1 MNCNIGPMKIFAANA
16 NTQLAEAVVSCLKE
30 KPEYT
35 GLKKGEATVT
45 RFADGEIKMVVE
57 ETVRGNDVFIIQST
71 SPPVND
77 SLMELLIMIDAMRR
91 SSAGRITAVVP
102 YYGYAR
108 QDRRSRS
115 HDPISAKLV
124 ADLLT
129 TAGAERIL
137 SMDLHCP
144 QIQGFFNIPLDH
156 LQGIFTF
163 ARYCKKEYSDKSN
176 IVVVS
181 PDFGS
186 VTRCNAFAS
195 MLGKDIPLAIA
206 DKRRNNDGDSN
217 IQNFIGDVRG
227 KDAIIIDDVLSTGGS
242 LCNAAASVMKGGA
255 RSVRACITHPVLAG
269 NAVELI
275 ANSMLDEVLV
285 LDTIEIPKDK
295 LHPKIKV
302 LSIARLLAEALDR
315 IHCNK
320 SLGGLSKIENI

>member
-1 MNCNIGPMKIFAANA
+1 MKIFAANA
-16 NTQLAEAVVSCLKE
+16 NKQLATAVVKYLKQKE
-30 KPEYT
+30 EYADIEM
-35 GLKKGEATVT
+35 GNASVT
-45 RFADGEIKMVVE
+45 RFADGEIKMVVD

-77 SLMELLIMIDAMRR
+77 HLMELLIMIDAMRR

-102 YYGYAR
+102 YFGYAR

-156 LQGIFTF
+156 LQGIYTF
-163 ARYCKKEYSDKSN
+163 AHYCKANYGDMSDV
-176 IVVVS
+176 VVVS

-186 VTRCNAFAS
+186 VARCDAFAR
-195 MLGKDIPLAIA
+195 MLGDNIPIAIA
-206 DKRRNNDGDSN
+206 DKRRNNNGDSN
-217 IQNFIGDVRG
+217 IQNFIGDVSG
-227 KDAIIIDDVLSTGGS
+227 KHAIIIDDVLSTGNS
-242 LCNAAASVMKGGA
+242 LCNAAASVMKDGA
-255 RSVRACITHPVLAG
+255 KSVKACITHPVLAG
-269 NAVELI
+269 EAMQLI
-275 ANSMLDEVLV
+275 AKSALEEVLV
-285 LDTIEIPKDK
+285 LDTIEIPVEKW
-295 LHPKIKV
+295 HPKIKTI
-302 LSIARLLAEALDR
+302 SIAALLGEALDR

-320 SLGGLSKIENI
+320 SLGGLSKLGTL